1 MERRNTRVIAGWR
14 LAIAFAGALAVAC
27 ASACS
32 KADQDQTSQAISRS
46 ASDVWLCA
54 QVRAKATELDPAT
67 VSLIKVSCTKGF
79 VSMAGQVRSTQEREQ
94 LEEAVGK
101 IDGVKGTAFIIAVNP
116 KAPTGNE
123 IADNVALEAK
133 VRLALA
139 GQTGVNAFKLHVSA
153 HHGVVTLTG
162 SVPSAS
168 LRTVARDTAR
178 GVHGVKGVVDDLSVE
193 R

>member
-1 MERRNTRVIAGWR
+1 MSQARFWRRRAP
-14 LAIAFAGALAVAC
+14 ALAAILVAAL

-32 KADQDQTSQAISRS
+32 KADQDQTSQAIQRS

-67 VSLIKVSCTKGF
+67 VSLIKVSCTKGL
-79 VSMAGQVRSTQEREQ
+79 VNMTGQVRSLQEREQ
-94 LEEAVGK
+94 LEEAVRK
-101 IDGVKGTAFIIAVNP
+101 IDGVKGTAFIIAINP

-123 IADNVALEAK
+123 IADDVALEAK
-133 VRLALA
+133 VRVALA

-168 LRTVARDTAR
+168 IRSVARDTAR